1 MVIGRAGASSL
12 SEIEATGKASVL
24 IPSPNVAENHQYHN
38 AMALVRNNAARM
50 IEEKD
55 LTVDALL
62 SVIDELKN
70 DRALLKTIGENA
82 RKMSVLDS
90 AKVICDKIMELA
102 K

>member
-1 MVIGRAGASSL
+1 
-12 SEIEATGKASVL
+12 
-24 IPSPNVAENHQYHN
+24 
-38 AMALVRNNAARM
+38 MALVRNNAARM

-55 LTVDALL
+55 LTVDKLL

-70 DRALLKTIGENA
+70 DRALLKTIGQNA
-82 RKMSVLDS
+82 RKMAVLDS